1 MSHDDGLSVEQ
12 DCCSVCN
19 VTRVD
24 PVTPVPRKGIE
35 FYDELDYSKHKCKRE
50 CLRGWKPMTCF
61 YKFRIEWYQ
70 TMSKACY
77 ECPYNATDCSRPHC
91 IAADGVKRS
100 VMVINRMMPGP
111 AIEVCENDI
120 VVGDLENHLM
130 GESTT
135 IHWHGLHMKKT
146 PYGRRSAHF
155 TVSDQSGKH
164 LPVHLQ
170 SGQSGNPLLALP
182 YRNATR

>member
-1 MSHDDGLSVEQ
+1 M
-12 DCCSVCN
+12 CN

-50 CLRGWKPMTCF
+50 CLRGRKPMTCF

-111 AIEVCENDI
+111 AFRTFHSVRS
-120 VVGDLENHLM
+120 VRKAPSG
-130 GESTT
+130 
-135 IHWHGLHMKKT
+135 T
-146 PYGRRSAHF
+146 PSN
-155 TVSDQSGKH
+155 
-164 LPVHLQ
+164 P
-170 SGQSGNPLLALP
+170 GQPGNPLLALP
-182 YRNATR
+182 YRNATVLSEH